1 MSIEG
6 LIQGCLE
13 TGLLF
18 RVHPFLPIKLVR
30 RIFVSKPI
38 RDYLESDDERA
49 FGLLGDLDS
58 FIGGD
63 IITTSIV
70 PREARA
76 AYMGLLHPT
85 IDGVWDIRSRDPS
98 PALRLLGGFS
108 RRDTFVGLVLY
119 ERRLMGDFFSKE
131 WKFAI
136 SACKREWARRFHL
149 LKPITGDDLHVYLSN
164 FSSVD

>member
-6 LIQGCLE
+6 LIEHCLE
-13 TGLLF
+13 TELLF
-18 RVHPFLPIKLVR
+18 RVHPFLPIKPVR

-38 RDYLESDDERA
+38 KDYLNSDDERA

-58 FIGGD
+58 FIAGE
-63 IITTSIV
+63 IITTSMV
-70 PREARA
+70 PREARE
-76 AYMGLLHPT
+76 AYMGLLHP
-85 IDGVWDIRSRDPS
+85 IADGLWDIRSRDPS
-98 PALRLLGGFS
+98 PALRMLGGFS

-136 SACKREWARRFHL
+136 SECKRQWTHRFHAL
-149 LKPITGDDLHVYLSN
+149 QPITGDDLHGYLSN
-164 FSSVD
+164 FFSVD